1 MFTIQ
6 RSGEPTW
13 ETDVIDSADIRTTAL
28 PHHGQTVTGYGSG
41 MPTPY
46 LIRVA
51 NRWYRVKV
59 DCYGNSGSSYVTV
72 AGVRRA
78 VDRY

>member
-6 RSGEPTW
+6 RPDTPIW
-13 ETDVIDSADIRTTAL
+13 EMDVIDPADIRITAL
-28 PHHGQTVTGYGSG
+28 PRYGQTVTGYGRG
-41 MPTPY
+41 MPTKY
-46 LIRVA
+46 MIRVA

-59 DCYGNSGSSYVTV
+59 DCYGNLGNSYVTV

-78 VDRY
+78 VERY